1 MFISDETL
9 RVIHLVARHQ
19 SITTAAEQLNKV
31 PSAIS
36 YTIKKAEE
44 SLGVELFIR
53 KGRYI
58 ELSPAGS
65 YFIEHSKTILGDLE
79 ALKRNTVLI
88 HDGIERELTI
98 AVNNIIP
105 GDLLVAF
112 IRDFERQFTSTTLTV
127 DLEVYNGCWDALY
140 SKRADLVYGAPHAV
154 PSSEGIISEPVGQME
169 WDFVVSPL
177 HPLAAKRH
185 PLENSELRHYPAV
198 CIRDTSVNFLPMQA
212 WLLEGQK
219 PIFVP
224 DFATAI
230 ALIEQ
235 NVGIGYIPHHL
246 ALPLLNSGKL
256 LKKPMREHKHATK
269 LFLAARSDGMGKAC
283 QWCIE
288 YLRNQQLMTRFV
300 FN

>member
-1 MFISDETL
+1 M
-9 RVIHLVARHQ
+9 
-19 SITTAAEQLNKV
+19 
-31 PSAIS
+31 
-36 YTIKKAEE
+36 
-44 SLGVELFIR
+44 
-53 KGRYI
+53 
-58 ELSPAGS
+58 
-65 YFIEHSKTILGDLE
+65 
-79 ALKRNTVLI
+79 LI

-198 CIRDTSVNFLPMQA
+198 CIRDTSVNFPDA
-212 WLLEGQK
+212 STVVGRTK
-219 PIFVP
+219 PI
-224 DFATAI
+224 
-230 ALIEQ
+230 
-235 NVGIGYIPHHL
+235 
-246 ALPLLNSGKL
+246 
-256 LKKPMREHKHATK
+256 
-269 LFLAARSDGMGKAC
+269 LFLTS
-283 QWCIE
+283 
-288 YLRNQQLMTRFV
+288 LRQSP
-300 FN
+300 